1 MAGRDLT
8 WDDTERVGIAL
19 CKRYP
24 EIEPGG
30 LGLRDVQRYA
40 TSLGDFKG
48 DPASYDEGKL
58 EAIRSAWTTEFLDRT
73 Q

>member
-1 MAGRDLT
+1 MAGNDLT
-8 WDDTERVGIAL
+8 WHDTDRVGIAL

-30 LGLRDVQRYA
+30 LGLKDVHRY
-40 TSLGDFKG
+40 TISLEDFKG
-48 DPASYDEGKL
+48 DPGNYDEGKL
-58 EAIRSAWTTEFLDRT
+58 EAIRSAWNTEFLDRT